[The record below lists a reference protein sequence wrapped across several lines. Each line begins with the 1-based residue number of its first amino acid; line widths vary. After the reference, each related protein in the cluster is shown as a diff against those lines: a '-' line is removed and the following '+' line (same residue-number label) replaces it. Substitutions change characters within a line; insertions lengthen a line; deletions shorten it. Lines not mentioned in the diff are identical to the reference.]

1 MFFIRRIATITA
13 LFSLLASPAFA
24 DEMFSFKAGYLSL
37 NPSGDVA
44 VSADGITGTTLDVED
59 DLSLDDSEDY
69 FLEAALQLGSF
80 RLFAAYLPISFSGN
94 SVLDRDIDFNGE
106 TFVQGSRVETDVD
119 IDIYEAGLA
128 WYLLNIDDMPVR
140 VQFGP
145 EATVKYV
152 DAQARMQDGTSGIN
166 ESDSFGAPVP
176 TIGARARVAI
186 GDSLGAVGRVGY
198 MEYGS
203 NSFLDVDAQVEFSPL
218 PMVGLFAGYRYLDVD
233 LDENDVMID
242 ATFSGPHAG
251 AFIRF

>member
-37 NPSGDVA
+37 SSSGDVA
-44 VSADGITGTTLDVED
+44 VSAEGITGTTLDVED
-59 DLSLDDSEDY
+59 DLALEDSEDY

-80 RLFAAYLPISFSGN
+80 RLFAAYLPISFSGD

-106 TFVQGSRVETDVD
+106 TFVQGSRVETDVN

-140 VQFGP
+140 VQLGP
-145 EATVKYV
+145 EVAVKYV
-152 DAQARMQDGTSGIN
+152 DAQVRVQDGASELG
-166 ESDSFGAPVP
+166 ESDSFGVPVP
-176 TIGARARVAI
+176 TVGARARVAV

-198 MEYGS
+198 MEYEG

-233 LDENDVMID
+233 LDESGVVIN